1 MRSSNSNSLQS
12 DLSINIQACHRRNS
26 SWVVICRF
34 AEQDLYLVLGRLL
47 QSFRLEY
54 GGEAEEDRREMGQ
67 VYNTLLFPDR
77 PLRIRFTPRRSGKY
91 SIFV

>member
-1 MRSSNSNSLQS
+1 MIS
-12 DLSINIQACHRRNS
+12 
-26 SWVVICRF
+26 RF

-54 GGEAEEDRREMGQ
+54 DGEAEQDRTEMGQ

-77 PLRIRFTPRRSGKY
+77 PLRISFRPRRSGKY
-91 SIFV
+91 SLFV